1 MARDD
6 KGTFRTAVASMNS
19 LFPEGP
25 VAAVLLVI
33 RGPCEGLEVALERAG
48 VDIGREGCALTI
60 PNENVSRRHAIVE
73 SIAGGYMIRDL
84 GSTNGTFVNDSKI
97 QVQALKDGDQI
108 RIGKSVIKFLTTA
121 NPEHQYLKGMFKKL
135 HTDALTGANNKRH
148 FDESLPN
155 LVNQALQGNKPL
167 SLVVLDI
174 DFFKK
179 VNDTHGHAAGDFVLQ
194 KVSSTIDAQVREQ
207 DLFAR
212 VGGEEF
218 CIILPGTPRAMAVGA
233 CELIRG
239 TIEMTDFEYEGTRI
253 PVTLSLGV
261 AELDR
266 AHAESYEALYKRAD
280 AKLYEAKRSGRN
292 RVCS

>member
-1 MARDD
+1 VARDD
-6 KGTFRTAVASMNS
+6 KGTFRTAVANINS

-60 PNENVSRRHAIVE
+60 PNDMVSRRHAIVE

-84 GSTNGTFVNDSKI
+84 SSTNGTFVNDAKI

-121 NPEHQYLKGMFKKL
+121 NPEHQYLKGMFQKL
-135 HTDALTGANNKRH
+135 NTDALTGANNKRH

-155 LVNQALQGNKPL
+155 LVTQAAQQNKPL

-179 VNDTHGHAAGDFVLQ
+179 VNDTHGHAGGDFVLQ
-194 KVSSTIDAQVREQ
+194 QVSHTIAAQVREH

-218 CIILPGTPRAMAVGA
+218 CILLPNTTRGMAVAA

-239 TIEMTDFEYEGTRI
+239 TVEMTDFEYEGKRI

-261 AELDR
+261 AELNR
-266 AHAESYEALYKRAD
+266 ANAETPEALYKRAD
-280 AKLYEAKRSGRN
+280 AKLYEAKKGGRN

>member
-1 MARDD
+1 VKRDD
-6 KGTFRTAVASMNS
+6 NGTFRTAVANVQS
-19 LFPEGP
+19 LFPDGP
-25 VAAVLLVI
+25 TGSVLLVI
-33 RGPCEGLEVALERAG
+33 RGPCEGLEVVLERAG

-60 PNENVSRRHAIVE
+60 PNDNVSRRHAIVE

-84 GSTNGTFVNDSKI
+84 GSTNGTFVNDAKV

-108 RIGKSVIKFLTTA
+108 RIGKSVIKYLTTA
-121 NPEHQYLKGMFKKL
+121 NPEHQYLKGMFTKL
-135 HTDALTGANNKRH
+135 NTDALTGAHSKRH

-155 LVNQALQGNKPL
+155 LIAQAMQQSKPL

-194 KVSSTIDAQVREQ
+194 KVSHTISAQVRDQ

-218 CIILPGTPRAMAVGA
+218 CILLPNTPRAMAVGA

-239 TIEMTDFEYEGTRI
+239 TVEMTDFEYEGTRI

-266 AHAESYEALYKRAD
+266 GAAEAPDALYKRAD
-280 AKLYEAKRSGRN
+280 AKLYEAKKTGRN